1 MFGSMIRSIIAGI
14 SHATVVGVSGAIV
27 GSLVWGT
34 ASVPFIVASSVG
46 FALGSWR
53 WYQTAIKQALIHLE
67 KYPRLMRHHME
78 SNFPWQAIIQGRG
91 MEFYTVERFSSS
103 WTLQSMLVA
112 TWLSAEPALGD
123 LSSRAETRIVEEYAE
138 EDC

>member
-1 MFGSMIRSIIAGI
+1 MIRSMIAGI
-14 SHATVVGVSGAIV
+14 SHATVVGVSGAII

-53 WYQTAIKQALIHLE
+53 WYQTATKEALIQLQR
-67 KYPRLMRHHME
+67 YPRLIRHHME
-78 SNFPWQAIIQGRG
+78 SNFPWQAEIQGRG
-91 MEFYTVERFSSS
+91 MDFYTVKRFSSS

-112 TWLSAEPALGD
+112 TWLSAEPSLGD
-123 LSSRAETRIVEEYAE
+123 LRSRAESRIIEEYAE
-138 EDC
+138 EDK